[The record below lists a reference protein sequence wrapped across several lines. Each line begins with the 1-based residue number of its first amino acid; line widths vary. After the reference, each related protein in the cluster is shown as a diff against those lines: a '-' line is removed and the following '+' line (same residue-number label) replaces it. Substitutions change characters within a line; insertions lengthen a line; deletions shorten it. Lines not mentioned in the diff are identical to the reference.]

1 MDELPNNLRQEIV
14 LSVYSNKKEKVNIFK
29 MDLDYTAEILEVT
42 NILKLNKDEILYR
55 EEDPA
60 NEIFIVV

>member
-14 LSVYSNKKEKVNIFK
+14 LSVYSNIIEKVNIFK

-60 NEIFIVV
+60 NEIYIVV

>member
-14 LSVYSNKKEKVNIFK
+14 LSVYSNIIEKVNIFK